1 MWRSRPAA
9 AGMRITDLVVD
20 GYERVARAEDE
31 ASGLRAF
38 ISVHSTRL
46 GPSLGG
52 IRLWPYASDADAL
65 EDVLRLS
72 RAMTYKS
79 AVAHTGLGGGKS
91 VVVADP
97 KDKSEA
103 LFEAMGS
110 FVEDFAGAYITAED
124 VNVGIPDL
132 RSVRRTTSHV
142 TGLSVEEGGGG
153 NPRAATALGCFLGV
167 CAALLEAT
175 DSAELAGKTVAVQ
188 GLGSVGYGLAE
199 HLVRAGARLVVADV
213 NPARLARTV
222 AELGAEVVTPDAIYD
237 VKCDVL
243 APCALGGVLNDDTI
257 PRLNCAVVA
266 GAANNQLLDEYRH
279 GVMLRERGI
288 TYAPDYVI
296 NAGGVINISCELQP
310 AGYDAEVALRQVH
323 AIPETLAGVFERA
336 RAEGITT
343 HAAAQELAEAAL
355 AAGPTTSR

>member
-1 MWRSRPAA
+1 ML
-9 AGMRITDLVVD
+9 RITELEVA

-31 ASGLRAF
+31 ASALRAF

-52 IRLWPYASDADAL
+52 MRLWPYASEDAAL

-79 AVAHTGLGGGKS
+79 AVAGTGLGGGKS
-91 VVVADP
+91 VVIADP
-97 KDKSEA
+97 RDKSEQ
-103 LFEAMGS
+103 LFEAMGR

-132 RSVRRTTSHV
+132 RAVRRLTSQV

-167 CAALLEAT
+167 GAALLEGT
-175 DSAELAGKTVAVQ
+175 GSAELSGKTVAVQ

-213 NPARLARTV
+213 NPERLARTV
-222 AELGAEVVTPDAIYD
+222 AELGADVVAPNEIYD
-237 VKCDVL
+237 VECDVF

-257 PRLNCAVVA
+257 PRLRCRVIA
-266 GAANNQLLDEYRH
+266 GAANNQLLDEHRH
-279 GVMLRERGI
+279 GEMLREREI

-296 NAGGVINISCELQP
+296 NAGGVINISCELRP
-310 AGYDAEVALRQVH
+310 GGYHPELAVQRVH
-323 AIPETLAGVFERA
+323 EIPQTLARVFA
-336 RAEGITT
+336 RSREHGMTT

-355 AAGPTTSR
+355 AQGPASR

>member
-1 MWRSRPAA
+1 M
-9 AGMRITDLVVD
+9 D

-31 ASGLRAF
+31 ASGLRAY

-52 IRLWPYASDADAL
+52 MRLWPYATDDAAL

-79 AVAHTGLGGGKS
+79 AVAGTGLGGGKA
-91 VVVADP
+91 VVIADP
-97 KDKSEA
+97 GDKSEQ
-103 LFEAMGS
+103 LFEAMGR
-110 FVEDFAGAYITAED
+110 FVDDFAGSYITAED

-132 RSVRRTTSHV
+132 RSVLRTTTHV

-167 CAALLEAT
+167 GATMLEST
-175 DSAELAGKTVAVQ
+175 GSSDLEGKTVAVQ
-188 GLGSVGYGLAE
+188 GLGSVGYALGGY
-199 HLVRAGARLVVADV
+199 LVKTGARLVAADV
-213 NPARLARTV
+213 NEQRVTRAA
-222 AELGAEVVTPDAIYD
+222 ADLGAEIVPFPEVYD
-237 VKCDVL
+237 VECDVF

-257 PRLNCAVVA
+257 PRLRCAVVA
-266 GAANNQLLDEYRH
+266 GAANNQLLDEHRH
-279 GVMLRERGI
+279 GEMLRERGI

-296 NAGGVINISCELQP
+296 NAGGVINISCELRP
-310 AGYDAEVALRQVH
+310 GGYDPELAEQRVH
-323 AIPETLAGVFERA
+323 EIPVTLARVFARA
-336 RAEGITT
+336 RENGITT

-355 AAGPTTSR
+355 AAGSASSP

>member
-1 MWRSRPAA
+1 
-9 AGMRITDLVVD
+9 MRITGLEVD

-52 IRLWPYASDADAL
+52 MRLWPYATEEAAL

-91 VVVADP
+91 VVIADP
-97 KDKSEA
+97 EDKSDA
-103 LFEAMGS
+103 LFEAMGR
-110 FVEDFAGAYITAED
+110 FVEDFGGAYITAED

-132 RSVRRTTSHV
+132 RAVRRTTSHV
-142 TGLSVEEGGGG
+142 TGLTVEEGGGG
-153 NPRAATALGCFLGV
+153 NPRGATALGCFLGV
-167 CAALLEAT
+167 GAALREAT
-175 DSAELAGKTVAVQ
+175 GSAELAGKTVAVQ

-213 NPARLARTV
+213 NAERIARTV
-222 AELGAEVVTPDAIYD
+222 AELGAEVVSPEDVYD
-237 VKCDVL
+237 VECDVFS
-243 APCALGGVLNDDTI
+243 PCALGGVLNDDTI
-257 PRLNCAVVA
+257 PRLRCTAVA
-266 GAANNQLLDEYRH
+266 GAANNQLLDERRH
-279 GVMLRERGI
+279 GEMVRDRGI
-288 TYAPDYVI
+288 VYAPDYVI
-296 NAGGVINISCELQP
+296 NAGGVINISCELSLG
-310 AGYDAEVALRQVH
+310 GYDAEEAIRRVH
-323 AIPETLAGVFERA
+323 SIPGTLADVFARA
-336 RAEGITT
+336 RERQITT

-355 AAGPTTSR
+355 AAGPG